1 MTIGIMGAINL
12 EIETLRSKMSEVEEV
27 TYGKFLFYK
36 GTLVNKN
43 VVLVKAG
50 VGKVNSSLC
59 ATLLVTLFNVEKL
72 IFTGMAGGI
81 DKSLK
86 MGDIVVSKDLIQHDV
101 DITLCG
107 KKPGEISIYEDYIF
121 KANDNLINLAEKAA
135 IKEFGKEKV
144 RVGRILTGDQF
155 IGSDKK
161 IAWLKDTFNGLCI
174 EMEGAA
180 VAQVCQSLNIHY
192 VIIRSISDG
201 ADDNAIETGL
211 KFMDIAAKNSEIVVE
226 NLLVSL

>member
-27 TYGKFLFYK
+27 AYGKFLFYK
-36 GTLVNKN
+36 GILANKN
-43 VVLVKAG
+43 VVLVKTG

-72 IFTGMAGGI
+72 IFTGMAGGL
-81 DKSLK
+81 DKDLK

-135 IKEFGKEKV
+135 IKGFGKEKV
-144 RVGRILTGDQF
+144 SVGRILTGDQF
-155 IGSDKK
+155 IGSEKK
-161 IAWLKDTFNGLCI
+161 AGWLKDTFNGICV